1 MHKLKPHI
9 LFTTQ
14 LTPKK
19 IMGMRSWNVKIESE
33 PFITFEYFIP
43 ALWKAKV
50 PEQVDAWIFTS
61 KKAVK
66 AIKPM
71 IKDLEVPE
79 HIFAVGTKTA
89 QKLEDLDLTVTVPDE
104 YNVAALAKKMKDLKL
119 KNAVHF
125 CGNLKASD
133 LSSLLDKKTKLTSI
147 EVYRTKLTGHEVD
160 MDPYDGV
167 VFMSPS
173 AVESFMMQN
182 TVANSMPVFCIGP
195 TTEEAALRAGLEN
208 CITPEYSTMDSL
220 LDSIKNHFT
229 DVIS

>member
-1 MHKLKPHI
+1 MHKHKPKI

-19 IMGMRSWNVKIESE
+19 IMGLRSWNMKIESE
-33 PFITFEYFIP
+33 PFITFEYLIP
-43 ALWKAKV
+43 AMWKDKV
-50 PEQVDAWIFTS
+50 PEKTDAWIFTS

-71 IKDLEVPE
+71 IKDLKVPE

-89 QKLEDLDLTVTVPDE
+89 EKLEDLDLEVTVPDE
-104 YNVAALAKKMKDLKL
+104 YNVAALAKTMKDLKL
-119 KNAVHF
+119 KKVVHF
-125 CGNLKASD
+125 CGNLQASD
-133 LSSLLDKKTKLTSI
+133 LSKLLGKKTKLTSI

-173 AVESFMMQN
+173 AVESFMKQN
-182 TVANSMPVFCIGP
+182 TVADSMPVFCIGS
-195 TTEEAALRAGLEN
+195 TTEEAALEAGLES
-208 CITPEYSTMDSL
+208 CITPEYSTMESL